1 MPEHRTARA
10 EMARYD
16 LDPDHVVVAFLVVWA
31 LFWFLSRTRTGK
43 AMRAFLGVLA
53 EFTLQDLVK
62 DSDKM
67 CGLLDL
73 EIPVREA

>member
-1 MPEHRTARA
+1 LPAR
-10 EMARYD
+10 
-16 LDPDHVVVAFLVVWA
+16 
-31 LFWFLSRTRTGK
+31 LSAGELPAQQRLPFPGDN
-43 AMRAFLGVLA
+43 AQGHAAFLGVLA